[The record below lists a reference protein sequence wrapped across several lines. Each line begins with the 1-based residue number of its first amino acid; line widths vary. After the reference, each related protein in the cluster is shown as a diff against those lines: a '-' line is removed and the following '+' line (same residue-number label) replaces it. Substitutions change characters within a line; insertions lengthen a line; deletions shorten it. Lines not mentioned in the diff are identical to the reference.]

1 MKTLS
6 QPCRLSGLQ
15 LNATLTVRCISSSSN
30 ILYHPP
36 HTYLPASFAWD
47 FEAPETV
54 ASATAKMHYPPPPFL
69 LFFFFPP
76 RTTYQ
81 AGLRVRTQVWRH
93 LINKMALKA
102 MIVQLIVALVSVKF
116 SLSARIAGFSPT
128 YSGSHYFTI
137 KKVME
142 ELSARGHEV
151 RSRAALQKYLWP
163 T

>member
-54 ASATAKMHYPPPPFL
+54 ASATAKMHYPPPPAPFALFL
-69 LFFFFPP
+69 LSTP
-76 RTTYQ
+76 Y
-81 AGLRVRTQVWRH
+81 H
-93 LINKMALKA
+93 
-102 MIVQLIVALVSVKF
+102 
-116 SLSARIAGFSPT
+116 
-128 YSGSHYFTI
+128 
-137 KKVME
+137 
-142 ELSARGHEV
+142 
-151 RSRAALQKYLWP
+151 
-163 T
+163 

>member
-54 ASATAKMHYPPPPFL
+54 ASATAKMHYPPPPLFALFL
-69 LFFFFPP
+69 LSTPYHLSGRLACPNSGVTSPDQQNGAQSYDRSANCCACFSKIFFVGQNCRF
-76 RTTYQ
+76 
-81 AGLRVRTQVWRH
+81 
-93 LINKMALKA
+93 
-102 MIVQLIVALVSVKF
+102 
-116 SLSARIAGFSPT
+116 
-128 YSGSHYFTI
+128 
-137 KKVME
+137 
-142 ELSARGHEV
+142 
-151 RSRAALQKYLWP
+151 
-163 T
+163 